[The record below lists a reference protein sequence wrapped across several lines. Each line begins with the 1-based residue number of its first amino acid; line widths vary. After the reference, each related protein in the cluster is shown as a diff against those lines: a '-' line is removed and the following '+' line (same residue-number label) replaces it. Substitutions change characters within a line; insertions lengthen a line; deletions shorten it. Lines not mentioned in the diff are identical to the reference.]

1 MKKVR
6 VENVPYEKTI
16 RVMKIFFSIATFTI
30 LLYLAVTQL
39 VLPDERDKNP
49 TGCQLFEVEWQR
61 VLENGEKI
69 PVQIPAKLDAQWGE
83 VVTLTTTL
91 PEDIVNGESLCFYA
105 IWQDVRIW
113 IDGELR
119 LNYDTSETRPFGKNS
134 ITRYHFLQISEFDR
148 DNHDRCRKKAYFGI
162 PVCRDWCLWF
172 AFYGTVGADT
182 VLSTR

>member
-1 MKKVR
+1 MKKIQTG
-6 VENVPYEKTI
+6 NVLYKKSI
-16 RVMKIFFSIATFTI
+16 SAIKIFFGIAIFAI
-30 LLYLAVTQL
+30 LIYMVISQL
-39 VLPDERDKNP
+39 ILPDERERNMND
-49 TGCQLFEVEWQR
+49 CRLFEAEWQR

-69 PVQIPAKLDAQWGE
+69 PVQIPAKLDAQLGE

-134 ITRYHFLQISEFDR
+134 TTRYHFLQISESDR